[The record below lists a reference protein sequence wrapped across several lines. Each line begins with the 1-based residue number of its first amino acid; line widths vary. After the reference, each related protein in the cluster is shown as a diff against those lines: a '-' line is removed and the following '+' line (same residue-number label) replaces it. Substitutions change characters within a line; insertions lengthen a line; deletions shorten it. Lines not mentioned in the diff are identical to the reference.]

1 MIRTKEFSKKVLTA
15 MIGMWFVGA
24 IVGIIVVLVQLLR
37 NDININISD
46 LLLYI
51 GSPMTGGIVS
61 YMLKSAFENKE
72 KIKKEIIDNYAEF

>member
-15 MIGMWFVGA
+15 MICMWFVGA
-24 IVGIIVVLVQLLR
+24 IVGIIVVLVQLIR

-72 KIKKEIIDNYAEF
+72 KIKREIIDNYAEF